1 MSATV
6 ILQSY
11 LDKVKREWLYMNKL
25 TILVATED
33 EKKSLIPEEYKD
45 NVLITGIGVSKVIES
60 LKDTKLTGT
69 IINIYNG

>member
-1 MSATV
+1 
-6 ILQSY
+6 
-11 LDKVKREWLYMNKL
+11 MNKL

-60 LKDTKLTGT
+60 LKV
-69 IINIYNG
+69 I